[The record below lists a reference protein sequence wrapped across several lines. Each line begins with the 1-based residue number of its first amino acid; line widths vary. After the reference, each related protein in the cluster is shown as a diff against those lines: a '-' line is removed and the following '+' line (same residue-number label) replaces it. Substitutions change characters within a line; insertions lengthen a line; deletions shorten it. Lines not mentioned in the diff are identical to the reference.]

1 MQSYAFICCIFADE
15 LIIMLFS
22 MKYLKSFPLTLACVA
37 LIWFLCF
44 CTPPSTSLDE
54 VPFIDKWVHMAM
66 YGGTMSVFWL
76 EYWRFEAANKKWSE
90 RMLLALAV
98 VFPILMS
105 GLIELLQAYC
115 TGGRRSGDWM
125 DFLANSC
132 GVLLGLVI
140 GLTAMRHLVQWL
152 SHRKD

>member
-1 MQSYAFICCIFADE
+1 
-15 LIIMLFS
+15 MLFS
-22 MKYLKSFPLTLACVA
+22 MTYLKNFPLTLACVA

-44 CTPPSTSLDE
+44 CTPPSTSLDD

-66 YGGTMSVFWL
+66 YGGTTSIFWL
-76 EYWRFEAANKKWSE
+76 EYWRFEAANKKWSKQK
-90 RMLLALAV
+90 LLALAV
-98 VFPILMS
+98 AFPILMS

-132 GVLLGLVI
+132 GVVLGLAV
-140 GLTAMRHLVQWL
+140 GLTCMRHLAHML
-152 SHRKD
+152 PHRKN

>member
-1 MQSYAFICCIFADE
+1 
-15 LIIMLFS
+15 
-22 MKYLKSFPLTLACVA
+22 
-37 LIWFLCF
+37 
-44 CTPPSTSLDE
+44 
-54 VPFIDKWVHMAM
+54 MAM
-66 YGGTMSVFWL
+66 YGGTTSVFWL

-90 RMLLALAV
+90 RKLLALAV
-98 VFPILMS
+98 AFPILMS

-140 GLTAMRHLVQWL
+140 GLTAMRHMAQWL
-152 SHRKD
+152 FHQKD